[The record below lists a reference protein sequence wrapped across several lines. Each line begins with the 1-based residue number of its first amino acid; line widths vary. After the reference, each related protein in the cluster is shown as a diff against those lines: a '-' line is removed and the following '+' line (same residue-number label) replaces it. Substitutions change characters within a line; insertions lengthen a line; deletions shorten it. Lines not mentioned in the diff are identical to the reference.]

1 MESRKFDFVA
11 VAIVNYYS
19 PRLSQLTVE
28 FQEAFPHPAIPPL
41 PRILATV
48 STSMSKQT
56 DNHFFASVVG
66 SKEFIPMYHDVILWM
81 LKREM
86 IVALHL
92 RVRLVATSEL
102 KARVNEERNRKMLKG
117 FAKRDSLSN
126 PRSTSH
132 DSTVNV
138 EEFSP
143 NSKNATFFL
152 SPKSRFA
159 RSRDSDRSGISALDF
174 RGADENEGYSPDSE
188 GDGNSE
194 LDEEDSGWDTTE
206 DHVGPSMIDDP
217 GKATPM
223 QRRWLSAMSEGKAFA
238 IARRFEKYIRSFKFR
253 PIGSDCYVLIRINQ
267 YFDGKKS
274 DDEILYR
281 AEISRKQLREVLR
294 HYDEYVGTLRIT
306 DAFASTADFQ
316 CSYKYSYIHRKVQTL
331 YVLPNLR
338 FFAIH
343 TYSRIYMIPTLIKQR
358 FWNSRSNFS
367 SPRNFPALMGIW
379 TPLPIL
385 Y

>member
-1 MESRKFDFVA
+1 MLRLLSLITFH
-11 VAIVNYYS
+11 S
-19 PRLSQLTVE
+19 PRLSQLTAE
-28 FQEAFPHPAIPPL
+28 FQEAFPHPAIQPL

-102 KARVNEERNRKMLKG
+102 KARVNEERNRKMLRD
-117 FAKRDSLSN
+117 FAKHDPRSN
-126 PRSTSH
+126 LRSTSH

-143 NSKNATFFL
+143 DTQSKNATFFL
-152 SPKSRFA
+152 SPKSARRFA

-174 RGADENEGYSPDSE
+174 RGADENEEYSPDSE
-188 GDGNSE
+188 GDSNSE

-238 IARRFEKYIRSFKFR
+238 IARRFEKYIRSFK
-253 PIGSDCYVLIRINQ
+253 VW
-267 YFDGKKS
+267 
-274 DDEILYR
+274 
-281 AEISRKQLREVLR
+281 
-294 HYDEYVGTLRIT
+294 T
-306 DAFASTADFQ
+306 
-316 CSYKYSYIHRKVQTL
+316 YK
-331 YVLPNLR
+331 
-338 FFAIH
+338 F
-343 TYSRIYMIPTLIKQR
+343 
-358 FWNSRSNFS
+358 
-367 SPRNFPALMGIW
+367 
-379 TPLPIL
+379 
-385 Y
+385 

>member
-1 MESRKFDFVA
+1 MLRLLSLITFH
-11 VAIVNYYS
+11 S
-19 PRLSQLTVE
+19 PRLSQLTAE

-102 KARVNEERNRKMLKG
+102 KARVNEERNRKMLRD
-117 FAKRDSLSN
+117 FAKHDPRSN
-126 PRSTSH
+126 LRSTSH

-143 NSKNATFFL
+143 DTQSKNATFFL
-152 SPKSRFA
+152 SPKSARRFA

-174 RGADENEGYSPDSE
+174 RGADENEEYSPDSE
-188 GDGNSE
+188 GDSNSE

-238 IARRFEKYIRSFKFR
+238 IARRAAFEFADIVLTSVRS
-253 PIGSDCYVLIRINQ
+253 SL
-267 YFDGKKS
+267 
-274 DDEILYR
+274 E
-281 AEISRKQLREVLR
+281 
-294 HYDEYVGTLRIT
+294 H
-306 DAFASTADFQ
+306 FQ
-316 CSYKYSYIHRKVQTL
+316 CQIIAWIFEHSNTTKTSTGEKQVVRSYNGSGSRPAQRILFGEASDLGVSYREQAEEWCELIEFLKGAGASVCS
-331 YVLPNLR
+331 
-338 FFAIH
+338 AIFV
-343 TYSRIYMIPTLIKQR
+343 TSLEMR
-358 FWNSRSNFS
+358 
-367 SPRNFPALMGIW
+367 
-379 TPLPIL
+379 
-385 Y
+385 

>member
-1 MESRKFDFVA
+1 MLRLLS
-11 VAIVNYYS
+11 IIIS
-19 PRLSQLTVE
+19 SLSLSQLTAE
-28 FQEAFPHPAIPPL
+28 FQEAFSHPAIPPL

-81 LKREM
+81 LKRDM

-92 RVRLVATSEL
+92 RVRLVATSDL
-102 KARVNEERNRKMLKG
+102 KARVNEERNRKMMKD
-117 FAKRDSLSN
+117 FAKRDRRSN

-132 DSTVNV
+132 DDSTVNV
-138 EEFSP
+138 EELSA
-143 NSKNATFFL
+143 NTQSKNATFFL
-152 SPKSRFA
+152 SPKSARRFA

-174 RGADENEGYSPDSE
+174 RGADENEVDTPESE
-188 GDGNSE
+188 GDSNSE

-294 HYDEYVGTLRIT
+294 HYDEYVGIFLH
-306 DAFASTADFQ
+306 
-316 CSYKYSYIHRKVQTL
+316 Y
-331 YVLPNLR
+331 
-338 FFAIH
+338 
-343 TYSRIYMIPTLIKQR
+343 
-358 FWNSRSNFS
+358 
-367 SPRNFPALMGIW
+367 
-379 TPLPIL
+379 
-385 Y
+385 